1 MHMAHSEI
9 ERLAEVHL
17 APYAMRAEFSRGR
30 AWPDHDAP
38 QRGLFQRDRDRIVHS
53 SAFRRLQYKTQVFVS
68 VMEGDYYRSR
78 LTHTLEVT
86 QIARTLARAL
96 ALNEDLTE
104 ALALAHDL
112 GHGPFG
118 HSGERA
124 LAEMMRAH
132 GGFDHNA
139 QGLRVVDLLEQ
150 RYARFQGLN
159 LTYETREGYV
169 KNYVPAGSP
178 GRPRAELGFAPDEM
192 PPLEVQLVGH
202 ADEIAYDTHDLDD
215 GLVSGALAEE
225 QVRSVPLWREAEAQ
239 VLREH
244 AAFTH
249 DHRLRWLAVVR
260 RLIAALIGDALA
272 ETRRRLLARGIAGLR
287 EVRRCSD
294 ELVGFSAELVPRKE
308 ELEAFLTGHFYE
320 GPRVRTLTA
329 LWEGRLKQLFA
340 AYRDDPRRLPDD
352 YRRRVE
358 QSGETP
364 ERVICDYLAGMTD
377 RYATRQW
384 ELLVGK

>member
-1 MHMAHSEI
+1 
-9 ERLAEVHL
+9 
-17 APYAMRAEFSRGR
+17 MRAVFSRGR

-38 QRGLFQRDRDRIVHS
+38 QRGLYQRDRDRIVHS

-68 VMEGDYYRSR
+68 VVEGDYYRSR

-132 GGFDHNA
+132 GGFEHNT
-139 QGLRVVDLLEQ
+139 QGLRVVDVLEQ
-150 RYARFQGLN
+150 RYARFAGLN
-159 LTYETREGYV
+159 LAYETREGYV
-169 KNYVPAGSP
+169 KNCVRAGEN
-178 GRPRAELGFAPDEM
+178 GWPRAELGFAPDEL
-192 PPLEVQLVGH
+192 PPLEVQIVGH

-225 QVRSVPLWREAEAQ
+225 QVRAVPLWRETEAE

-244 AAFTH
+244 EALKS
-249 DHRLRWLAVVR
+249 DRGLRRSAVVR
-260 RLIAALIGDALA
+260 RLIATLVGDALA
-272 ETRRRLLARGIAGLR
+272 ETRRRLQAHGVVRPEDVRHAAG
-287 EVRRCSD
+287 
-294 ELVGFSAELVPRKE
+294 ELVGFSDELAARKAA
-308 ELEAFLTGHFYE
+308 LEAFLNDHFYE
-320 GPRVRTLTA
+320 GRKVRELTA

-340 AYRDDPRRLPDD
+340 AYKDDSRRLPAD
-352 YRRRVE
+352 YQRRVE
-358 QSGETP
+358 QNGEAL
-364 ERVICDYLAGMTD
+364 ERVICDYVAGMTD

-384 ELLVGK
+384 EVLVGKQETVQ